1 MTNKK
6 LTLSWLEGF
15 LMDACDILRGNMD
28 ASEFKE
34 YIFGMLFLKR
44 LSDKYEQDRA
54 VRLKE
59 LQAKGLSQDKI
70 NEALERPNAYDYYVP
85 TRARWNF
92 KTTNEAGQEIN
103 EGILHLKK
111 DVGDHLNKAL
121 EALEEENP
129 DKLSGVL
136 TNVNFNRTIGK
147 NKNALSDEKLIEFIT
162 HFNKVTLTDDRFEFP
177 DLLGAAYEYLIK
189 YFADSAGKKGGEFYT
204 PNEVVKLLVTLLEPE
219 AESAIYDP
227 TCGSGG
233 MLIENKNYV
242 EERYGDASR
251 LSFYGQEL
259 SGTTWSLCKMN
270 MLFHDIFDAEILQ
283 GDTIANPLHIEN
295 GELKRF
301 DIVIANPP
309 FSANYSDIKNFR
321 DRFHYWMP
329 KKKKADFMF
338 VQHMVSV
345 LKDNGRMAVVMPHGV
360 LFRGS
365 EEKSM
370 RQWLVE
376 RGLLEAVVG
385 LPPSLFYGTG
395 IPASVLIINKKGA
408 AQRNEVLFINADREY
423 KEGKNQNKLRPEDI
437 AKISYIYKN
446 KEGLEGYAKNIS
458 KAALEKEDYNFNIR
472 RYVDNSPPAEPQ
484 DVKAHL
490 HGGIPTAEV
499 DALQHYWD
507 NYLHLRTAIYLKSP
521 KTGYDILVEGIT
533 TKEQLKTIVLEHD
546 DIKLKR
552 DEYTN
557 GVNQWWTNNVPKLE
571 ALPEQKNVFEVHK
584 NFSVSIANTFSQLGI
599 LDLHKSRGA
608 FAAYWNS
615 LETDLKSIAASGWNA
630 ELIPAD
636 DILKSQFPEVL
647 EELAN
652 NEARRDELEAL
663 FNEVNELEEGE
674 FDEENYEVFPSDV
687 LKELKT
693 NIKEYNASIREL
705 KKEIKALKIRI
716 KANTSVTSSD
726 SRGTSELYREASEEF
741 QDNVIPS
748 AAEESHQYVTSS
760 VSSRAESRDERSQLE
775 QELQQKQKAQT
786 QAEKNKATIEQQLA
800 KHTELTNELKTCK
813 ATIAEIKAKK
823 EDLVAK
829 AREKITPEEAKVLIL
844 TRFKDTLHNTVM
856 DYVNRY
862 ERQLITELETR
873 YTKYQNTL
881 VSILESREQA
891 ANQLHNFLM
900 ELGYEG

>member
-1 MTNKK
+1 MSKK

-59 LQAKGLSQDKI
+59 LQAKGLSEQKI
-70 NEALERPNAYDYYVP
+70 QQALERANAYQYYVP
-85 TRARWNF
+85 TAARWNY
-92 KTTNEAGQEIN
+92 KKTNEEGQIVN
-103 EGILHLKK
+103 DGILHLKK
-111 DVGDHLNKAL
+111 DVGDKLNIAL
-121 EALEEENP
+121 EALEEANP

-162 HFNKVTLTDDRFEFP
+162 HFNKVSLTDDRFEFP
-177 DLLGAAYEYLIK
+177 DLLGTAYEYLIK

-204 PNEVVKLLVTLLEPE
+204 PNEVVKLLVTLLEPGE
-219 AESAIYDP
+219 ESSIYDP
-227 TCGSGG
+227 TCGAGG

-242 EERYGDASR
+242 EARYGDASR
-251 LSFYGQEL
+251 LSFAGQEL
-259 SGTTWSLCKMN
+259 NGTTWSLCKMN

-283 GDTIANPLHIEN
+283 GDTIANPLHIED

-370 RQWLVE
+370 RQWLVD
-376 RGLLEAVVG
+376 RGLLETVIG
-385 LPPSLFYGTG
+385 LPSGLFYGTG
-395 IPASVLIINKKGA
+395 IPASVLIINKKGV
-408 AQRNEVLFINADREY
+408 AQRKEVQFINADREY

-446 KEGLEGYAKNIS
+446 KENLDGYARKIS
-458 KAALEKEDYNFNIR
+458 KEVLEKEEYNFNIR
-472 RYVDNSPPAEPQ
+472 RYVDNSPPAQPQ

-490 HGGIPTAEV
+490 HGGIPTVEV
-499 DALQHYWD
+499 DELKAYWN
-507 NYLHLRTAIYLKSP
+507 NYINLRSTIFEISAKE
-521 KTGYDILVEGIT
+521 GYDQFKENIKAKEDIKTLVLT
-533 TKEQLKTIVLEHD
+533 HD
-546 DIKLKR
+546 DILFKR
-552 DEYTN
+552 EQYTQ
-557 GVNQWWTNNVPKLE
+557 GINQWWSNNVAKLE
-571 ALPEQKNVFEVHK
+571 ALPTEKNVFDLHRD
-584 NFSVSIANTFSQLGI
+584 FSVSIANDFSALGI

-630 ELIPAD
+630 ELIPAE
-636 DILKSQFPEVL
+636 DILQSQFPDVL
-647 EELAN
+647 EELAT

-674 FDEENYEVFPSDV
+674 FDEENYEVFPKEV
-687 LKELKT
+687 LTELKA
-693 NIKEYNASIREL
+693 NIKTYNAEIKEL
-705 KKEIKALKIRI
+705 KKEIKALNIRI
-716 KANTSVTSSD
+716 KANGIKDT
-726 SRGTSELYREASEEF
+726 
-741 QDNVIPS
+741 
-748 AAEESHQYVTSS
+748 
-760 VSSRAESRDERSQLE
+760 ERSRSAVDGESLTDI
-775 QELQQKQKAQT
+775 LSQKQQAQQ
-786 QAEKNKATIEQQLA
+786 QAETKKATIEQQLA

-844 TRFKDTLHNTVM
+844 KRFKDVLHHTVM

-862 ERQLITELETR
+862 ERALINELETR
-873 YTKYQNTL
+873 FTKYQNTL
-881 VSILESREQA
+881 VNILESRAQA
-891 ANQLHNFLM
+891 ASQLNNFLM

>member
-1 MTNKK
+1 MTKKK

-44 LSDKYEQDRA
+44 LSDKFEQDREK
-54 VRLKE
+54 RLRE
-59 LQAKGLSQDKI
+59 LQAKGLSEEKI
-70 NEALERPNAYDYYVP
+70 KEALERANAYQYYVP
-85 TRARWNF
+85 ARARWNY
-92 KTTNEAGQEIN
+92 KTTNVTGQEVN
-103 EGILHLKK
+103 DGILHLKK

-177 DLLGAAYEYLIK
+177 DLLGTAYEYLIK

-219 AESAIYDP
+219 QESSIYDP
-227 TCGSGG
+227 TCGAGG

-242 EERYGDASR
+242 EARYGDASR
-251 LSFYGQEL
+251 LSFAGQEL
-259 SGTTWSLCKMN
+259 NGTTWSLCKMN

-283 GDTIANPLHIEN
+283 GDTIANPLHVEN

-376 RGLLEAVVG
+376 RGLLEAVIG
-385 LPPSLFYGTG
+385 LPSGLFYGTG

-446 KEGLEGYAKNIS
+446 KENLEGYAKKIS
-458 KAALEKEDYNFNIR
+458 KADLDKEDYNFNIR

-484 DVKAHL
+484 DVNAHL
-490 HGGIPTAEV
+490 HGGIPTVEV
-499 DALQHYWD
+499 DELQPYWN
-507 NYLHLRTAIYLKSP
+507 NYLHLRTTIFENAP
-521 KTGYDILVEGIT
+521 KVGYDNFKDTIT
-533 TKEQLKTIVLEHD
+533 AKEHLKTIVLEHAA
-546 DIKLKR
+546 IAQKR
-552 DEYTN
+552 EAYTN
-557 GVNQWWTNNVPKLE
+557 GVNQWWINNVPKLE
-571 ALPEQKNVFEVHK
+571 ALPEQKNVYDLYRD
-584 NFSVSIANTFSQLGI
+584 FSISIANDFSALGI

-608 FAAYWNS
+608 FAAYWDT

-636 DILKSQFPEVL
+636 DILQSQFPEVL
-647 EELAN
+647 KELAN

-663 FNEVNELEEGE
+663 FNEVDELDEGE
-674 FDEENYEVFPSDV
+674 FDEDNYDVFPKEV
-687 LKELKT
+687 LKDLKD
-693 NIKEYNASIREL
+693 NIKTHNADIREL

-716 KANTSVTSSD
+716 KANAQPKLD
-726 SRGTSELYREASEEF
+726 
-741 QDNVIPS
+741 DNDTLS
-748 AAEESHQYVTSS
+748 AVEGSQS
-760 VSSRAESRDERSQLE
+760 ERSQLE

-786 QAEKNKATIEQQLA
+786 QADTKKAIIEQQLA
-800 KHTELTNELKTCK
+800 KHTELTNELKACK

-844 TRFKDTLHNTVM
+844 KRFKEVLHNTVM

-862 ERQLITELETR
+862 ERALITELETR
-873 YTKYQNTL
+873 FTKYQNTL
-881 VSILESREQA
+881 VNILDRREDA
-891 ANQLHNFLM
+891 ANQLNNFLM

>member
-1 MTNKK
+1 MNKK

-54 VRLKE
+54 ARLKE
-59 LQAKGLSQDKI
+59 LQAKGLSEDKI
-70 NEALERPNAYDYYVP
+70 NQSLERANAYQYFVP
-85 TRARWNF
+85 TRARWNY
-92 KTTNEAGQEIN
+92 KTKNEAGQEVN
-103 EGILHLKK
+103 DGILHLKK

-136 TNVNFNRTIGK
+136 TNVNFNRTIGN

-177 DLLGAAYEYLIK
+177 DLLGTAYEYLIK

-219 AESAIYDP
+219 QESSIYDP
-227 TCGSGG
+227 TCGAGG

-242 EERYGDASR
+242 EARYGDASR
-251 LSFYGQEL
+251 LSFAGQEL
-259 SGTTWSLCKMN
+259 NGTTWSLCKMN

-283 GDTIANPLHIEN
+283 GDTIANPLHVEN

-370 RQWLVE
+370 RQWLVD
-376 RGLLEAVVG
+376 RGYLEAVVG
-385 LPPSLFYGTG
+385 LPSGLFYGTG

-446 KEGLEGYAKNIS
+446 KENLEGYARKIS
-458 KAALEKEDYNFNIR
+458 KTDLDKEDYNFNIR
-472 RYVDNSPPAEPQ
+472 RYVDNSPPAESQ
-484 DVKAHL
+484 DINAHL
-490 HGGIPTAEV
+490 HGGIPTEEV
-499 DALQHYWD
+499 DELQPFWN
-507 NYLHLRTAIYLKSP
+507 NYSELRASIFEESSKANYHQFIK
-521 KTGYDILVEGIT
+521 GIDA
-533 TKEQLKTIVLEHD
+533 KEDLKTLVLAHK
-546 DIKLKR
+546 DIYKKR
-552 DEYTN
+552 KAYTDC
-557 GVNQWWTNNVPKLE
+557 VNDWWTNNVSKLE
-571 ALPEQKNVFEVHK
+571 ALPEQKNVYDLYRD
-584 NFSVSIANTFSQLGI
+584 FSISIASDFSALGI

-608 FAAYWNS
+608 FAAYWDF

-630 ELIPAD
+630 ELIPAE
-636 DILKSQFPEVL
+636 DILQSQFPEVL
-647 EELAN
+647 EELAT

-674 FDEENYEVFPSDV
+674 FDEDNYEVFPKEV
-687 LKELKT
+687 LKDLKD
-693 NIKEYNASIREL
+693 NIKVYNADIREL

-716 KANTSVTSSD
+716 KANASSD
-726 SRGTSELYREASEEF
+726 VTLSAVEGSSLTEALS
-741 QDNVIPS
+741 
-748 AAEESHQYVTSS
+748 
-760 VSSRAESRDERSQLE
+760 
-775 QELQQKQKAQT
+775 QKQKAQT
-786 QAEKNKATIEQQLA
+786 QAETKKATIEQQLA

-813 ATIAEIKAKK
+813 AAVAEIKSKK

-844 TRFKDTLHNTVM
+844 TRFKEVLHNTVM

-862 ERQLITELETR
+862 ERALITELETR
-873 YTKYQNTL
+873 FTKYQNTL
-881 VSILESREQA
+881 VNILDSREEA
-891 ANQLHNFLM
+891 ANQLNNFLM

>member
-1 MTNKK
+1 MSKK

-59 LQAKGLSQDKI
+59 LQAKGLSEQKI
-70 NEALERPNAYDYYVP
+70 QQALERANAYQYYVP
-85 TRARWNF
+85 TAARWNYV
-92 KTTNEAGQEIN
+92 KTNEEGQIVN
-103 EGILHLKK
+103 DGILHLKK
-111 DVGDHLNKAL
+111 DVGNNLNIAL
-121 EALEEENP
+121 EALEEANP

-162 HFNKVTLTDDRFEFP
+162 HFNKVSLTDDRFEFP
-177 DLLGAAYEYLIK
+177 DLLGTAYEYLIK

-204 PNEVVKLLVTLLEPE
+204 PNEVVKLLVTLLEPGE
-219 AESAIYDP
+219 ESSIYDP
-227 TCGSGG
+227 TCGAGG

-242 EERYGDASR
+242 EARYGDASR
-251 LSFYGQEL
+251 LSFAGQEL
-259 SGTTWSLCKMN
+259 NGTTWSLCKMN

-283 GDTIANPLHIEN
+283 GDTIANPLHIED

-329 KKKKADFMF
+329 TKKKADFMF

-370 RQWLVE
+370 RQWLVD
-376 RGLLEAVVG
+376 RGLLETVIG
-385 LPPSLFYGTG
+385 LPSGLFYGTG

-408 AQRNEVLFINADREY
+408 AQRKEVQFINADREF

-446 KEGLEGYAKNIS
+446 KENLDGYARKIS
-458 KAALEKEDYNFNIR
+458 KEDLEKEEYNFNIR
-472 RYVDNSPPAEPQ
+472 RYVDNSPPAQPQ

-490 HGGIPTAEV
+490 HGGIPTVEV
-499 DALQHYWD
+499 DVLQPFWD
-507 NYLHLRTAIYLKSP
+507 NYIHLRTSIFEKSE
-521 KTGYDILVEGIT
+521 KEGYDQFKENIKAKEDIKTLVLT
-533 TKEQLKTIVLEHD
+533 HD
-546 DIKLKR
+546 DILFKR
-552 DEYTN
+552 ELYTQ
-557 GVNQWWTNNVPKLE
+557 GINQWWSNNVAKLE
-571 ALPEQKNVFEVHK
+571 ALPTEKNVFDLHRD
-584 NFSVSIANTFSQLGI
+584 FSVSIANDFSALGI

-630 ELIPAD
+630 ELIPAE
-636 DILKSQFPEVL
+636 DILQSQFPDVL
-647 EELAN
+647 EELAT

-674 FDEENYEVFPSDV
+674 FDEENYEVFPKEV
-687 LKELKT
+687 LTELKA
-693 NIKEYNASIREL
+693 NIKTYNADIREL
-705 KKEIKALKIRI
+705 KKEIKALNIRI
-716 KANTSVTSSD
+716 KANGVKDT
-726 SRGTSELYREASEEF
+726 
-741 QDNVIPS
+741 
-748 AAEESHQYVTSS
+748 
-760 VSSRAESRDERSQLE
+760 ERSRSAVDGESLTDI
-775 QELQQKQKAQT
+775 LSQKQQAQT
-786 QAEKNKATIEQQLA
+786 QAETKKATIEKQLA

-823 EDLVAK
+823 EDLVTK
-829 AREKITPEEAKVLIL
+829 AREKITPAEAKVLIL
-844 TRFKDTLHNTVM
+844 KRFKETLHHTVM

-862 ERQLITELETR
+862 ERTLITELETR
-873 YTKYQNTL
+873 FTKYQNTL
-881 VSILESREQA
+881 VNILESREKA
-891 ANQLHNFLM
+891 ASQLNNFLI